1 MTRAVAHHGAS
12 RSFTGAVTATCPEV
26 AARLRTAASSSSP
39 SLDLTRIA
47 PALSARMVSGVPELS
62 KVARVR
68 FWIGRAG
75 SRATISP
82 VESASS
88 ASPPTR
94 PGLAAS
100 TARKVSATG
109 VEGSDASAASRRR
122 ANSPARMSISSA
134 AASRART
141 RSAFRCWHVK
151 SARKMKRRPAATGP
165 ATPAHD
171 RAKPQKTNNPGCGPD
186 AASVARGLRARES
199 PSGACVRVI
208 VIPILS
214 QRYRETPPHTPNRLI

>member
-47 PALSARMVSGVPELS
+47 PALSARMVSGAPELS

-134 AASRART
+134 AASKGAHPLRIQVLARQVRQEDEEET
-141 RSAFRCWHVK
+141 RGDGPRDAGP
-151 SARKMKRRPAATGP
+151 RP
-165 ATPAHD
+165 
-171 RAKPQKTNNPGCGPD
+171 
-186 AASVARGLRARES
+186 REA
-199 PSGACVRVI
+199 PKDK
-208 VIPILS
+208 
-214 QRYRETPPHTPNRLI
+214 